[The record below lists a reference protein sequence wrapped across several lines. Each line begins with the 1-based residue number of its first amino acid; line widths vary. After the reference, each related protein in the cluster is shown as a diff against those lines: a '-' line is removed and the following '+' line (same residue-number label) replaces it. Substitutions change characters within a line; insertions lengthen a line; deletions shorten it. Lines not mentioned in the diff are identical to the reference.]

1 MSNQLLYMICDFLRS
16 KVLVWTSSYQLGYGN
31 EASKQQQQAGSE
43 LNVDMD
49 DIMSVYKNMSI

>member
-16 KVLVWTSSYQLGYGN
+16 KVLVWTNCNQLGYGN

-49 DIMSVYKNMSI
+49 DIMSVYTNMSI